1 METTLSEA
9 LDMSPDNEDEDDED
23 NDNNDDNQE
32 RDRDREGL
40 EGGAGGGGGEGGH
53 LHAYRRALKSLR
65 QCRQEHANS
74 FSRAC
79 ALLLRRDWADT
90 AHAPNGVAAVDI
102 SGNTVVKKHF
112 RYSTRDVGAFVRLH
126 ISWAPTALTL
136 LQVITTLYTHHLL
149 PPFSLSFLHIFN
161 HPPPPLPPLRPS
173 ALPFLSSCYHS
184 NRT

>member
-9 LDMSPDNEDEDDED
+9 LDMSPDNEEEDEEDD
-23 NDNNDDNQE
+23 NDNDNHDENQE
-32 RDRDREGL
+32 RDRDRDGL
-40 EGGAGGGGGEGGH
+40 EDGGGGGGGGEGGH
-53 LHAYRRALKSLR
+53 LRVYRRALKSLR

-102 SGNTVVKKHF
+102 SGNTVAKKHF

-136 LQVITTLYTHHLL
+136 LQVITTLYTRHYL
-149 PPFSLSFLHIFN
+149 F
-161 HPPPPLPPLRPS
+161 
-173 ALPFLSSCYHS
+173 FLSPLLISTHL
-184 NRT
+184 